1 MPSGLHLSYACLL
14 AQIHPSPSRLL
25 MLMDPLLMVGILG
38 KAINAYKDADYLS
51 SLPRSL
57 EDELT
62 LGTSEDDVLVSPL
75 VAPRPLLALFPPTL
89 LLSTDVDAC
98 LDENVQFRANLEA
111 AGVRT
116 RMEIVRGKIQH
127 IPAQLC
133 SYKILILGLPHG
145 FLAFCK
151 MSKSCQE
158 GVETVTNIMKE
169 FVETI

>member
-1 MPSGLHLSYACLL
+1 MYRVQCIKNGIRVPSGLHLSYACLL
-14 AQIHPSPSRLL
+14 AQIHPSPSRLR

-38 KAINAYKDADYLS
+38 KCINAYKDAGYLS

-57 EDELT
+57 EDELV

-75 VAPRPLLALFPPTL
+75 LAPRPLLAYFPPTL

-116 RMEIVRGKIQH
+116 RMEIVRGRSIDF
-127 IPAQLC
+127 
-133 SYKILILGLPHG
+133 ILI
-145 FLAFCK
+145 
-151 MSKSCQE
+151 SN
-158 GVETVTNIMKE
+158 TKE
-169 FVETI
+169 SYV